1 MSKVLVTGGS
11 GFIGSNLCRLLHES
25 GHSVLSLDMKESS
38 PKPWGVVV
46 ADIREF
52 QVPNDIEIII
62 HLAAQISVAHSVTE
76 PEETFSINVEGTK
89 NIVKGAVSA
98 GVRRF
103 IFASSAAVY
112 GDAEMMPITESA
124 PLLPQSP
131 YAESK
136 IQGEVI
142 LNNSELMTCSMR
154 FFNVYGHGQ
163 SATGGYAAVIPAFK
177 KAISLDDK
185 PNIFGDGSQ
194 VRDFVHVS
202 DLVRIIEIAINCE
215 ELPTEVNIA
224 SGEKTSLLGL
234 LSALKVHYPSM
245 RDPIFEAERAG
256 DIHTSV
262 ADISKMVQY
271 FNPGKMIGLS
281 EGLQY

>member
-1 MSKVLVTGGS
+1 
-11 GFIGSNLCRLLHES
+11 
-25 GHSVLSLDMKESS
+25 MKESS

-234 LSALKVHYPSM
+234 LSALKVHHPSM